1 MVSSSNLSEE
11 KVCEKHENPLNG
23 DEDTLRGNTLGPN
36 VSVSERQC
44 SGVDETSMDI
54 SVEELHI
61 VLDYHNQTSKSV
73 VCFGDLEGTGLQIKY
88 KQNNE
93 KLSFKFCSN
102 YFGLKDYT
110 APGKLIP
117 EIIGMHGK
125 AEDYDNDKS
134 VLEQTNSCVTRV
146 LIYSLL
152 PDALLRGNGAQKVD
166 TLRRAVN

>member
-1 MVSSSNLSEE
+1 MRLCQAGTSVFCSLLPITIILDLDLVSTLLRFFQGDVVSSSNLSEE

-110 APGKLIP
+110 APGK
-117 EIIGMHGK
+117 
-125 AEDYDNDKS
+125 A
-134 VLEQTNSCVTRV
+134 
-146 LIYSLL
+146 YS
-152 PDALLRGNGAQKVD
+152 
-166 TLRRAVN
+166 

>member
-1 MVSSSNLSEE
+1 MVT
-11 KVCEKHENPLNG
+11 K
-23 DEDTLRGNTLGPN
+23 TLCVVISLGPN

-61 VLDYHNQTSKSV
+61 VLDYRNQTSKSV
-73 VCFGDLEGTGLQIKY
+73 VCFGDLEGTGVQIKY

-117 EIIGMHGK
+117 NYK
-125 AEDYDNDKS
+125 YAWKS
-134 VLEQTNSCVTRV
+134 KRL
-146 LIYSLL
+146 
-152 PDALLRGNGAQKVD
+152 
-166 TLRRAVN
+166 